1 MLPILPELNGLEKQV
16 KYKCILDCELV
27 VLKGGMP
34 DFYSVQRRAIL
45 TDPLKI
51 DISMKQYPVSLI
63 AYDILYYKDH
73 DLLYTP
79 LIERKKLLEEVI
91 IENERLI
98 MSRYIATY
106 GTELYKQ
113 VEIQKLEGIVAKKK
127 SSLYWQGKRSKDWI
141 KCKRMETKDCVV
153 CGYAF
158 KEKNMTSFILGQYNE
173 ERLIYKGHV
182 TLGVTFRKLADQEFE
197 EIPTSPFG
205 FIPRGNENAIWIK
218 PKLVC
223 IIEYMPTDS
232 NAFRQPVFKGFRDDK
247 LAIECQIKQ

>member
-1 MLPILPELNGLEKQV
+1 M
-16 KYKCILDCELV
+16 
-27 VLKGGMP
+27 
-34 DFYSVQRRAIL
+34 
-45 TDPLKI
+45 
-51 DISMKQYPVSLI
+51 
-63 AYDILYYKDH
+63 
-73 DLLYTP
+73 
-79 LIERKKLLEEVI
+79 
-91 IENERLI
+91 
-98 MSRYIATY
+98 
-106 GTELYKQ
+106 
-113 VEIQKLEGIVAKKK
+113 
-127 SSLYWQGKRSKDWI
+127 
-141 KCKRMETKDCVV
+141 
-153 CGYAF
+153 F